1 MKKLAE
7 EHQSEI
13 NQKNNFFKKN
23 KENFEKYIS
32 EINDRINKT
41 LSNKI
46 NDFSHE
52 IGSIFDV
59 VDAEV
64 HSATQRLELNKKKAN
79 KILNEMVKI
88 SKDVEELK
96 TDVDVCLYK
105 KNNEKLINDNKIF
118 VNDLEV
124 FLKENIAKIKLKS
137 EREMENFNKK
147 LGKFNK
153 NLDIYENSVINTIM
167 SGIPNICMR
176 VRRFQKL
183 YYRQTRYFKSTSI
196 CMVSSQ
202 TINFVGFGICGL
214 FNGSQSEMKSID
226 LEIKIYEIENV
237 KEFSLSMPI
246 ISKTTVSI
254 PIITNNIDPIYQI
267 YLKNGVNINKDKI
280 YYIYIENISPNKYVN
295 IWTGKIKSEDKE
307 GEEDNQH
314 TVYCN
319 SSSVKFNFTS
329 TFGVDSDLNEFTAG
343 IISDIVFSFI
353 D

>member
-96 TDVDVCLYK
+96 TDVDLCLYK

-167 SGIPNICMR
+167 SGIPN
-176 VRRFQKL
+176 
-183 YYRQTRYFKSTSI
+183 TSI